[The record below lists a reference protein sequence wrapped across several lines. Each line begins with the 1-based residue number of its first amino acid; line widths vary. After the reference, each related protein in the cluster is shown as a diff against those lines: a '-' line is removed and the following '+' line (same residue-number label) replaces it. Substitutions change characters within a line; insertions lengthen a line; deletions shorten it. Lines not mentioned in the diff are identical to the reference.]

1 MNWLNK
7 LERKLGKFAIR
18 NLSLWIILCYVIG
31 YFINMVSPTF
41 LSYLTLEPVMILHG
55 QVWRLFTWILIP
67 PEQFGVF
74 TIVMLFFYYSLG
86 TSLEH
91 TWGTFRYNAYIFS
104 GFLLTIVG
112 AFLVYLLY
120 ALSGYSNIYGI
131 GTAFSTYYVNLSIFL
146 AFAASY
152 PDMQVMVYFII
163 PVKVKWMAWLDV
175 AMLAYDIIKSGF
187 YLPLIIVIV
196 ASLANFLIF
205 FFSTR
210 NYKRVSPKEIH
221 RKQEFKRQVRKSPNI
236 TKHKCAICGRT
247 DEDSPE
253 LEFRFCSKCNGNY
266 EYCQNHLFTH
276 EHRK

>member
-7 LERKLGKFAIR
+7 LERKLGKFAIP
-18 NLSLWIILCYVIG
+18 NLSLWIIACYVIG
-31 YFINMVSPTF
+31 YVISLTSPQ
-41 LSYLTLEPVMILHG
+41 LLGYLRLEPQMILQG
-55 QVWRLFTWILIP
+55 QVWRLFTWVLIP
-67 PEQFGVF
+67 PSGFGVF
-74 TIVMLFFYYSLG
+74 TIMMLFFFYSLG

-91 TWGTFRYNAYIFS
+91 TWGTFRYNTFIFS
-104 GFLLTIVG
+104 GLLLTIVG
-112 AFLVYLLY
+112 AFLIHVFYI
-120 ALSGYSNIYGI
+120 LSGYDSTYGI
-131 GTAFSTYYVNLSIFL
+131 GSAFSTYYVNLSIFL
-146 AFAASY
+146 AYAASY

-163 PVKVKWMAWLDV
+163 PVKVKWMAWLDIAILV
-175 AMLAYDIIKSGF
+175 YYIIASGF
-187 YLPLIIVIV
+187 YPPLIIAIV

-205 FFSTR
+205 FLSTR
-210 NYKRVSPKEIH
+210 NYKRVSPREIH
-221 RKQEFKRQVRKSPNI
+221 RKQEFKRQVRKASNV

>member
-7 LERKLGKFAIR
+7 LERKLGKFAIP
-18 NLSLWIILCYVIG
+18 NLSLWIIACYVIG
-31 YFINMVSPTF
+31 YVISLVSPQL
-41 LSYLTLEPVMILHG
+41 LSYLRLEPQMILQG
-55 QVWRLFTWILIP
+55 QVWRLFTWVLIP
-67 PEQFGVF
+67 PSGFGVF
-74 TIVMLFFYYSLG
+74 TIIMLFFYYSLG
-86 TSLEH
+86 TTLEN
-91 TWGTFRYNAYIFS
+91 TWGRFRYNAYIFS
-104 GFLLTIVG
+104 GLLLTIVG
-112 AFLVYLLY
+112 AFLVYFIY
-120 ALSGYSNIYGI
+120 IISGYNTVYGI
-131 GTAFSTYYVNLSIFL
+131 GNIFSTYYVNLSIFL

-152 PDMQVMVYFII
+152 PDMQVMVYFIV
-163 PVKVKWMAWLDV
+163 PVKIKWMAWLDIAV
-175 AMLAYDIIKSGF
+175 LAYDIIASGF
-187 YLPLIIVIV
+187 NLPLIIAIV

-210 NYKRVSPKEIH
+210 NYKRISPREIH
-221 RKQEFKRQVRKSPNI
+221 RKQQFKRQVRKAPNV